1 MTRAAV
7 VLLLFSSTTLAV
19 GAVPSGAAVATP
31 LKRAATSATG
41 RAERPE
47 WLVRRQAWTDAR
59 AARRAERWNGTL
71 ASLVAAIRAE
81 TRAESLYFD
90 ALSRARPD
98 RAGSARADDWRN
110 AALDC
115 FATGRRSLGQALLE
129 GAALR
134 NDTPLL
140 PLRAQAMGNRGAP
153 DSGLAL
159 LGWPPDRRAGAP
171 GGTHPPAAKM
181 PLMDEAAL
189 LVAGALSDSAG
200 SDRAARAARWAL
212 LAKDPSP
219 AARREARLQLG
230 RSLLASGE
238 PRLALALA
246 APEEMTGADAAI
258 LAGNARAAIR
268 DTLRAVSQ
276 LASFAITRGVP
287 TADRHA
293 ASIRAAAWLSG
304 AWNDSLPEALWLDF
318 LRTLGEI
325 GEAERALSLGT
336 ARRRAAPDSAAGIER
351 AEVVASLLARAR
363 RNEPA
368 SAAYRALL
376 ARRGVPNTARAR
388 FALGLGRARRAAGD
402 FAAMDSAFLLA
413 SSLDPAGSA
422 GEQAAWERAREWED
436 RKTPLES
443 AAVYGWA
450 RPYLRSAGLAR
461 TGRVHGALSW
471 LRAGS
476 ADSAGAILGDL
487 PRSDSGEV
495 PFWAGQVAAA
505 RGDTANARAQYEAAS
520 RNAPWTYE
528 GLRAAEILATPGTSG
543 AGVWPSEAE
552 PFRMEAPP
560 RAAPRSIESGRA
572 DPPLRARI
580 LESLGL
586 TPLAL
591 EELRECARDSERNA
605 ASSCADALEERGQF
619 RGFRPAGDS
628 IVASRWEYPPAYALE
643 IFTAAE
649 RESLPPGLLWAIMRQ
664 ESGYRRDVRSKARAL
679 GLLQLLP
686 STASQLAGHTVPEE
700 SLYVADVN
708 VRLGARYVGK
718 LAREFGDP
726 RAVLAAYNAGEDAVR
741 RWIRDRGP
749 VDDRWV
755 ELIPY
760 RETRDYVKQVYA
772 AWRRYESLYGT
783 RAQ

>member
-1 MTRAAV
+1 MTRAAII
-7 VLLLFSSTTLAV
+7 LLLVSSASIAV
-19 GAVPSGAAVATP
+19 GAVPSEV
-31 LKRAATSATG
+31 RAAAPPPKKAASTAS
-41 RAERPE
+41 ERPE
-47 WLVRRQAWTDAR
+47 WLTRRHAWTAAR
-59 AARRAERWNGTL
+59 AARRAERWEGTL

-81 TRAESLYFD
+81 TRAESLYFE
-90 ALSRARPD
+90 ALTRARSD
-98 RAGSARADDWRN
+98 RGGSARADDWRN

-129 GAALR
+129 SATLR
-134 NDTPLL
+134 NDIPLL

-159 LGWPPDRRAGAP
+159 LGWPPDRRAI
-171 GGTHPPAAKM
+171 AKK
-181 PLMDEAAL
+181 PLADEAAL
-189 LVAGALSDSAG
+189 LVAGVLSDSTG
-200 SDRAARAARWAL
+200 SRRAARAARWAL

-230 RSLLASGE
+230 RSLVGAGE
-238 PRLALALA
+238 PRLALALVE
-246 APEEMTGADAAI
+246 PEEMTGADAAI
-258 LAGNARAAIR
+258 LAANARAATR

-276 LASFAITRGVP
+276 LASYAITRGVP

-304 AWNDSLPEALWLDF
+304 ARNDSLPEALWLDL

-325 GEAERALSLGT
+325 GESERALSLGT
-336 ARRRAAPDSAAGIER
+336 ARRRAAPDSASSLDR

-376 ARRGVPNTARAR
+376 ARRGVSNPARAR

-413 SSLDPAGSA
+413 SSLDPGGPV

-436 RKTPLES
+436 RKTPVES

-450 RPYLRSAGLAR
+450 KPYLRSASLAR

-476 ADSAGAILGDL
+476 ADSAGAILAEL
-487 PRSDSGEV
+487 PRTDSGEV

-505 RGDTANARAQYEAAS
+505 RGDTANARAGYEAAS
-520 RNAPWTYE
+520 RNAPWSYE
-528 GLRAAEILATPGTSG
+528 GLRAAEILATPGARG

-552 PFRMEAPP
+552 PFRMEAPA
-560 RAAPRSIESGRA
+560 RVAPRSGDSGRA
-572 DPPLRARI
+572 DPPLRARV

-586 TPLAL
+586 TPLAI

-605 ASSCADALEERGQF
+605 ESSCADALEERGQF

-643 IFTAAE
+643 IFTAAA

-686 STASQLAGHTVPEE
+686 STASQLAGHTVREE

-783 RAQ
+783 RAR